1 MSAILREAPEL
12 GSYTFVMR
20 RYDLA
25 CIQAQSWAT
34 YDETTMSRAIVLDG
48 VEAQTLFLRGHACAV
63 RARRL
68 GWLDETAKWLRHVE
82 DKTVRPTTEPQRKI
96 MIGMRSLPDE
106 WSQKREIVAK
116 AAIPD
121 SEWRTAIAYLEKLG
135 LVECNN
141 TARSRKSATNRSF
154 RYRLTDAGRAAVE
167 E

>member
-1 MSAILREAPEL
+1 MPAIEREAPAP

-68 GWLDETAKWLRHVE
+68 GWLDETAKWLLHIE
-82 DKTVRPTTEPQRKI
+82 ESTVRPTTEPQRKI
-96 MIGMRSLPDE
+96 MDGMGSLPDE

-116 AAIPD
+116 AGIAD
-121 SEWRTAIAYLEKLG
+121 SEWRTAIAYLEKRG

-141 TARSRKSATNRSF
+141 ASRTRKSATNRSF
-154 RYRLTDAGRAAVE
+154 RYRLTAAGRAVLE